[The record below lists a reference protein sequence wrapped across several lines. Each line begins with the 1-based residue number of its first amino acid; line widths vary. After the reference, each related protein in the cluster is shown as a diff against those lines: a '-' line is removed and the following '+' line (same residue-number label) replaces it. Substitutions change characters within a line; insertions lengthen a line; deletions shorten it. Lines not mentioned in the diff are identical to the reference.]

1 MPVKATK
8 KPSKITDRVKTL
20 GDKELAELILAL
32 KFSTKLEQSVLA
44 TALAEK
50 RRRARR
56 KAMEVMP

>member
-1 MPVKATK
+1 MKPAK
-8 KPSKITDRVKTL
+8 KPSKITDRVKGL

-50 RRRARR
+50 RRCSRR
-56 KAMEVMP
+56 KCTEVMP

>member
-1 MPVKATK
+1 MKPAK
-8 KPSKITDRVKTL
+8 KPSKITDRVKGL

-50 RRRARR
+50 RRRSRR
-56 KAMEVMP
+56 KCTEVMP